1 MGAGSGQA
9 FPYDKVLIANRGEIA
24 CRIIRACNELGL
36 ETVAI
41 YAGNDADSLFVE
53 MAGTAVELPG
63 EGLSET
69 YLNGE
74 TIIEV
79 AQLTGAGAIHPGFG
93 FLSERADFARDVTAA
108 GLIWIGPPPE
118 AIDSMGDKMTAR
130 VLMRKAGVPVIPGE
144 ELENLGQPDGSDDA
158 GRGRD
163 GGMGGGGELSDSH
176 RAELEAAA
184 DRIGYPILLKASAGG
199 GGKGMRVVE
208 HPDGLHEAWASA
220 SREALTA
227 FGDGRVYV
235 ERLLTGSRHVE
246 IQVLA
251 DAHGNTIHLGE
262 RECSIQRRH
271 QKVLEESPSTAVDEY
286 LRTAMGEAAVAA
298 AKAVNYVGA
307 GTVEFLLA
315 DSGEFFFLEMNTRIQ
330 VEHPITEM
338 VTGIDLVQEQLRIAA
353 GRYLPLTQ
361 EKMEMTGHAIEVRLY
376 AEDPAAGF
384 LPAIGPLAMFR
395 APIGD
400 GVRLDTGVRE
410 GDSITP
416 DYDPMIAKLIVH
428 AETRSEAIEKM
439 IKAIG
444 EFIVLGCQTNIG
456 FLADLLAHP
465 AFAAGQTPTNF
476 IDIHWPDGWAR
487 PSGPELMETLAGCAA
502 AAEAFGLAKA
512 STLHAG
518 AGEGDGDGDDEALRG
533 DVHNPFLRIG
543 RRFP

>member
-1 MGAGSGQA
+1 MMIERGGLVQVGSGKA

-24 CRIIRACNELGL
+24 CRIIRACDELDL
-36 ETVAI
+36 QTVAV
-41 YAGNDADSLFVE
+41 YAANDANSLFVE
-53 MAGTAVELPG
+53 MASTAVELPG

-69 YLNGE
+69 YLNSE

-144 ELENLGQPDGSDDA
+144 ELEDLGQPDASQVVGNGGTGMTATQRA
-158 GRGRD
+158 G
-163 GGMGGGGELSDSH
+163 
-176 RAELEAAA
+176 LEAAA
-184 DRIGYPILLKASAGG
+184 SRVGYPILLKASAGG

-208 HPDGLHEAWASA
+208 HPDGLHEAWAGA

-251 DAHGNTIHLGE
+251 DGHGNTIHLGE

-271 QKVLEESPSTAVDEY
+271 QKVLEESPSTAVDQN
-286 LRTAMGEAAVAA
+286 LRAAMGEAAVAA
-298 AKAVNYVGA
+298 AQAVDYVGA

-376 AEDPAAGF
+376 AEDPEAGF

-395 APIGD
+395 APTGD

-410 GDSITP
+410 GDAITP
-416 DYDPMIAKLIVH
+416 DYDPMVAKLIVH
-428 AETRSEAIEKM
+428 ADTRPSAIEKM
-439 IKAIG
+439 KKAIG

-476 IDIHWPDGWAR
+476 IDTHWPDGWAN
-487 PSGPELMETLAGCAA
+487 PGGEELMQTLAGCAA
-502 AAEAFGLAKA
+502 AAESFGLAKGTTTA
-512 STLHAG
+512 S
-518 AGEGDGDGDDEALRG
+518 DDEDALRG
-533 DVHNPFLRIG
+533 DIHNPFLLIN

>member
-1 MGAGSGQA
+1 MMIERGGLVGAGSGQA
-9 FPYDKVLIANRGEIA
+9 FLYDKVLIANRGEIA
-24 CRIIRACNELGL
+24 CRIIRACDDLGL
-36 ETVAI
+36 ESVAV
-41 YAGNDADSLFVE
+41 YAANDADSLFVE

-63 EGLSET
+63 EGLSKT

-93 FLSERADFARDVTAA
+93 FLSERADFARDVIAA

-118 AIDSMGDKMTAR
+118 AIDSMGDKMAAR

-144 ELENLGQPDGSDDA
+144 ELEDLGQLDS
-158 GRGRD
+158 
-163 GGMGGGGELSDSH
+163 MGDIGLSGELPAAQ
-176 RAELEAAA
+176 RAGLEAAA
-184 DRIGYPILLKASAGG
+184 SRVGYPILLKASAGG

-208 HPDGLHEAWASA
+208 HPDGLHEAWAGA
-220 SREALTA
+220 SREALNA

-251 DAHGNTIHLGE
+251 DGHGNTIHLGE

-271 QKVLEESPSTAVDEY
+271 QKVLEESPSTAVDQN
-286 LRTAMGEAAVAA
+286 LRAAMGEAAVAA

-315 DSGEFFFLEMNTRIQ
+315 DSGEFYFLEMNTRIQ

-384 LPAIGPLAMFR
+384 LPAIGLLAMFR
-395 APIGD
+395 APAGD
-400 GVRLDTGVRE
+400 GIRLDTGVRE
-410 GDSITP
+410 GDAITP
-416 DYDPMIAKLIVH
+416 DYDPMVAKLIVH
-428 AETRSEAIEKM
+428 AETRPVAIEKM

-444 EFIVLGCQTNIG
+444 EFIVLGCQTNLG

-476 IDIHWPDGWAR
+476 IDTHWPNGWEN
-487 PSGPELMETLAGCAA
+487 PGGEELMQTLAGCAA
-502 AAEAFGLAKA
+502 AAESFGLAKA
-512 STLHAG
+512 ATTAN
-518 AGEGDGDGDDEALRG
+518 DDEDTLRG
-533 DVHNPFLRIG
+533 DMHNPFLLIN

>member
-1 MGAGSGQA
+1 MQVGSGKA

-24 CRIIRACNELGL
+24 CRIIRACDEMGL
-36 ETVAI
+36 ETVAV
-41 YAGNDADSLFVE
+41 YAANDADSLFVE

-69 YLNGE
+69 YLNSE
-74 TIIEV
+74 TIIEI

-108 GLIWIGPPPE
+108 GLVWVGPSPE
-118 AIDSMGDKMTAR
+118 AIDSMGDKMAAR

-144 ELENLGQPDGSDDA
+144 ELEGLGNPE
-158 GRGRD
+158 
-163 GGMGGGGELSDSH
+163 GMSGNGEMTAEH

-184 DRIGYPILLKASAGG
+184 SRVGYPILLKASAGG

-208 HPDGLHEAWASA
+208 HPGELHEAWAGA

-251 DAHGNTIHLGE
+251 DGHGNTIHLGE

-271 QKVLEESPSTAVDEY
+271 QKVLEESPSTAVDQN
-286 LRTAMGEAAVAA
+286 LRSAMGKAAVAA
-298 AKAVNYVGA
+298 AQAVDYVGA

-315 DSGEFFFLEMNTRIQ
+315 ESGEFFFLEMNTRIQ

-353 GRYLPLTQ
+353 GRLLPLTQ

-376 AEDPAAGF
+376 AEDPAVGF

-395 APIGD
+395 ASTGD

-410 GDSITP
+410 GDAITP
-416 DYDPMIAKLIVH
+416 DYDPMVAKLIVH
-428 AETRSEAIEKM
+428 ADTRPSAIEKM
-439 IKAIG
+439 KRAIG
-444 EFIVLGCQTNIG
+444 EFIVLGCQTNLG

-476 IDIHWPDGWAR
+476 IDTHWPNGWAN
-487 PSGPELMETLAGCAA
+487 PSGEELMETLAACAA
-502 AAEAFGLAKA
+502 AAESFGLAKA
-512 STLHAG
+512 ATTAS
-518 AGEGDGDGDDEALRG
+518 DDEDALRG
-533 DVHNPFLRIG
+533 DIHNPFLLIN